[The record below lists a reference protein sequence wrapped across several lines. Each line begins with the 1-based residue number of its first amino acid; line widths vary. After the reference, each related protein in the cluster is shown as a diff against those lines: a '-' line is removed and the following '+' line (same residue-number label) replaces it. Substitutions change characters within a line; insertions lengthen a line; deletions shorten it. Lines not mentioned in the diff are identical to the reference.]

1 MRLTHVTR
9 TVLLNSETWVINS
22 ELSTTQDF
30 FWRSPR
36 ESLSQNKIPN
46 LVNTLGLLQ
55 LKKLQSWLSALFYAH
70 SKSFSWRAMINEN
83 CLFSSTWQG
92 CLLQPSKNV
101 FITYCHV
108 KNLSKLKNCA
118 FLQQISRILSCN
130 DFDSLCEVRR
140 NDTQNLNCVPIHTV
154 TNLRKIL
161 CEKIVALLR
170 YRSSLVGSNSR
181 IRNESWKNEP
191 PCWDQIH

>member
-9 TVLLNSETWVINS
+9 SSPQPRTFLTFPSRKFISKLNSKFGQYTGPPAIE
-22 ELSTTQDF
+22 
-30 FWRSPR
+30 
-36 ESLSQNKIPN
+36 
-46 LVNTLGLLQ
+46 
-55 LKKLQSWLSALFYAH
+55 KLQSWLSALFYAH

-92 CLLQPSKNV
+92 CLLQPSNNV

-130 DFDSLCEVRR
+130 DFDSLCEVTRS
-140 NDTQNLNCVPIHTV
+140 DTRNLNCVPIHTV
-154 TNLRKIL
+154 TNLRKS
-161 CEKIVALLR
+161 CARK
-170 YRSSLVGSNSR
+170 
-181 IRNESWKNEP
+181 
-191 PCWDQIH
+191 